1 MERPR
6 TLNKHGEVIKNGG
19 KRKKNNTDKIHGSI
33 ISYTLG
39 LK

>member
-19 KRKKNNTDKIHGSI
+19 KKREKNNTDTRVHGSI
-33 ISYTLG
+33 I
-39 LK
+39 